1 MCGRGELAEVSS
13 VRGGLG
19 PPERVRSGINNKKFD
34 GMEFLYPGE
43 DGGKSVDVEISLD
56 PKVLEVSGDG
66 H

>member
-1 MCGRGELAEVSS
+1 MRPWGARRGFECT
-13 VRGGLG
+13 RWTW

>member
-1 MCGRGELAEVSS
+1 
-13 VRGGLG
+13 
-19 PPERVRSGINNKKFD
+19 
-34 GMEFLYPGE
+34 MEFLYPGE